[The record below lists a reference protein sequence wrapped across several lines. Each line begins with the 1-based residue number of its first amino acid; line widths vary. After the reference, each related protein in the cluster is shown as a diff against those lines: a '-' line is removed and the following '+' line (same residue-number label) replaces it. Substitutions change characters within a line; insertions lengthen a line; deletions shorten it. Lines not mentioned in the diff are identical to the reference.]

1 MYPYTYTHN
10 THNGI
15 LLRHKKNEI
24 IQFVA
29 TWMDLEIIILNDVSQ
44 TKTNVIYHLLLESK
58 KNDINEFIQSRN
70 RLTDIENKLMVIK
83 EESEGGI
90 NWKFGINR

>member
-1 MYPYTYTHN
+1 
-10 THNGI
+10 
-15 LLRHKKNEI
+15 
-24 IQFVA
+24 
-29 TWMDLEIIILNDVSQ
+29 MDLEIIILNDVSQ